1 MNLKELIEKRAA
13 DWEGTSHYTQVICHT
28 SMQVSEERKCAGKCT
43 ITILYEGEESVG
55 KDTATVNETGQA
67 FRECLEY
74 ILLNPGEGVLYAL
87 TWYGTEAV
95 IREQENGKQIIGS
108 QVEFDIHEYACQ
120 ETTNPDPIMAIN
132 QYLIEQNPECLVI
145 GMNQMD
151 EITELSQ
158 NQTIIFCQ
166 LISMEKA
173 EETSTVAWVDTKIM
187 IYLFCTD
194 SARRIK
200 TVAAIANQM
209 TLDGEIILLDQSPM
223 SIKQL
228 QADYQSDYLKKGQ
241 ILVTVHYGLL
251 RYREKPH
258 ILQSVSCR
266 Y

>member
-13 DWEGTSHYTQVICHT
+13 AWEGTSHYTRVIYRT
-28 SMQVSEERKCAGKCT
+28 DMQVSEERKCAGKCT
-43 ITILYEGEESVG
+43 VTILYEGEGNGEI
-55 KDTATVNETGQA
+55 DTAVVKETEQA

-74 ILLNPGEGVLYAL
+74 RLLNPGEGNLYSL

-95 IREQENGKQIIGS
+95 TKEQENGKQIIGS
-108 QVEFDIHEYACQ
+108 QVTFDIHEYACQ
-120 ETTNPDPIMAIN
+120 ETTNPDPIMAMN
-132 QYLIEQNPECLVI
+132 QYIKEQNPQYLVI
-145 GMNQMD
+145 GMDQMD

-166 LISMEKA
+166 LVSMEKA
-173 EETSTVAWVDTKIM
+173 EETNAAAWVDSKIM
-187 IYLFCTD
+187 IYLFDTD
-194 SARRIK
+194 SARRLK
-200 TVAAIANQM
+200 TAAAIANQM
-209 TLDGEIILLDQSPM
+209 TLDGEIIMLDQSPM